1 VTTVK
6 KDPAT
11 RVSEVGGGWA
21 KVRPEKKLYGL
32 TREEYLLKIKPYTDA
47 LAEVAAFEEGLA
59 HAQAKRDLAE
69 GPAMKIT
76 KCIVNAVKGDP
87 EEGEDGPLYAAMGY
101 VPESQRSTGLK
112 RPRKKNGEAGAA
124 SPGESSG

>member
-1 VTTVK
+1 MTRVK
-6 KDPAT
+6 KDPSI
-11 RVSEVGGGWA
+11 RVSEVGGGWG

-32 TREEYLLKIKPYTDA
+32 TRDEYLLQIKPYTDA
-47 LAEVAAFEEGLA
+47 LAEVAAFEEGLV
-59 HAQAKRDLAE
+59 HAKAKRALAE

-76 KCIVNAVKGDP
+76 KRIVNAVKGDP

-124 SPGESSG
+124 SQGESSG

>member
-1 VTTVK
+1 MQKVW
-6 KDPAT
+6 KDT
-11 RVSEVGGGWA
+11 SVRVSGVEAGWT
-21 KVRPEKKLYGL
+21 KVRPEKAFYGL
-32 TREEYLLKIKPYTDA
+32 TLEQYRLRIKPYTDA

-59 HAQAKRDLAE
+59 HAKAKRDLAE

-112 RPRKKNGEAGAA
+112 RPRKKNGEAGVA
-124 SPGESSG
+124 SQGESSG